1 MSERNILFKKA
12 QEQLEEG
19 GLSKTE
25 AIDFAF
31 NITEILLQSNAVDI
45 PDTRLLTPLD
55 EGVKEE
61 KGYSKFIVRPR
72 IGPINNMDVKPV
84 DICSDI
90 GPSCRLFTDL
100 LFRRNDGTCNNLRG
114 KCFASY
120 ILHSF

>member
-61 KGYSKFIVRPR
+61 KGYSKW
-72 IGPINNMDVKPV
+72 VK
-84 DICSDI
+84 
-90 GPSCRLFTDL
+90 
-100 LFRRNDGTCNNLRG
+100 
-114 KCFASY
+114 
-120 ILHSF
+120 